1 MGAAKALAAADALE
15 ACRSESRHAAAAR
28 EAAFR
33 AAMDR
38 KDAEVANVAAESL
51 RQELHDAAAAAAV
64 VAAVAAVAPSV
75 GEEMGGEEDAETAA
89 AGGDG
94 GGGGVAA
101 PVDPK
106 YCCILLAPLLP
117 R

>member
-15 ACRSESRHAAAAR
+15 ACRSESRRAAAAR

-64 VAAVAAVAPSV
+64 VAAVVPV
-75 GEEMGGEEDAETAA
+75 RRRHLQKEMFRLDCDLQVIWRQNIELD
-89 AGGDG
+89 
-94 GGGGVAA
+94 
-101 PVDPK
+101 
-106 YCCILLAPLLP
+106 
-117 R
+117 